1 VLITWVNSLLLGF
14 KVLARREGHDML
26 GRDQIR
32 NRRLDL
38 GRLFRV
44 QQGLHRQGLKRTWV
58 FLLRELQ
65 IREWSHHLQSKLSH
79 FKIEAK

>member
-1 VLITWVNSLLLGF
+1 MLITWVNSLLLGF

-44 QQGLHRQGLKRTWV
+44 QQGLHRQGLKIV
-58 FLLRELQ
+58 
-65 IREWSHHLQSKLSH
+65 
-79 FKIEAK
+79 